1 MENSTK
7 ASAYSDKY
15 CRPVL
20 GLHFLLFLA
29 GCMSGESPEAEPTE
43 LELKQAAAQQM
54 FSDFDTMDY
63 TDLGVLPTSGSVSYE
78 GFLSGRLSNTEDG
91 VTDTLI
97 GDLSV
102 NVSFG
107 DSSLISGVASGFL
120 DDNGDALDGA
130 IILSAGELD
139 RAGDPDVDA
148 TLTFEGSGEL
158 TSISG
163 DVLVFDTDFAGDF
176 LGEEY
181 QGIGGEALAQVAVGG
196 ASQSFSGVFAA
207 SR

>member
-1 MENSTK
+1 MANTTRDLVHNGK
-7 ASAYSDKY
+7 
-15 CRPVL
+15 CRRSVL
-20 GLHFLLFLA
+20 GLHIFLFLA
-29 GCMSGESPEAEPTE
+29 GCMGGGSPETEATE
-43 LELKQAAAQQM
+43 LDLKQTAAQQM
-54 FSDFDTMDY
+54 FSDFDTIEY
-63 TDLGVLPTSGSVSYE
+63 TDLALLPTSGSVSYE
-78 GFLSGRLSNTEDG
+78 GFLSGRLSNTSDS

-107 DSSLISGVASGFL
+107 DSSLISGVAGGFL
-120 DDNGDALDGA
+120 DDNGDALDGT
-130 IILSAGELD
+130 IILSAGGLD

-158 TSISG
+158 TSASG
-163 DVLVFDTDFAGDF
+163 DVLVFEADFAGDF

-181 QGIGGEALAQVAVGG
+181 QGIGGEALAQVTVAGTP
-196 ASQSFSGVFAA
+196 QSFSGAFVA

>member
-1 MENSTK
+1 M
-7 ASAYSDKY
+7 
-15 CRPVL
+15 
-20 GLHFLLFLA
+20 G
-29 GCMSGESPEAEPTE
+29 GGSPGAEATE
-43 LELKQAAAQQM
+43 LDLKQTAAQQM
-54 FSDFDTMDY
+54 FSDFDTIEY
-63 TDLGVLPTSGSVSYE
+63 TDLALLPTSGSASYE
-78 GFLSGRLSNTEDG
+78 GFLSGQLSNTNDA

-120 DDNGDALDGA
+120 DENGDALDGT

-139 RAGDPDVDA
+139 RAGDPEVDA

-158 TSISG
+158 TSVSG
-163 DVLVFDTDFAGDF
+163 DVLVFDADFAGDF
-176 LGEEY
+176 LGEDY
-181 QGIGGEALAQVAVGG
+181 QGMGGEALAQVTVGG
-196 ASQSFSGVFAA
+196 ASQSFSGAFVA